1 MKQFV
6 PNLFSSY
13 DTRFIFMVYGIH
25 SPWFYNSF
33 LYHQVPANF
42 GTIQKISLA
51 KPHLPIELPKF
62 DPLAQ
67 HEVRTETRPVQ
78 VIVNFTQYCPPVE
91 ARGLF
96 WNLTKAVSNSY
107 FWYI

>member
-1 MKQFV
+1 MA
-6 PNLFSSY
+6 
-13 DTRFIFMVYGIH
+13 YGIY

-67 HEVRTETRPVQ
+67 HDVKTETRPVQ

-107 FWYI
+107 SWYIYTNRRNDIKGTI